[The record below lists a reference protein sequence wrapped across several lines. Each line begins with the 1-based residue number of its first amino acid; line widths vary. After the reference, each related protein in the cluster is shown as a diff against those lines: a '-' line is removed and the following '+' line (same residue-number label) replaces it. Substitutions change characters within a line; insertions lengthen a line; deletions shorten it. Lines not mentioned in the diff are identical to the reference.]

1 MKVTML
7 ILHFLGL
14 AMGLGTGFAHAFL
27 GNAESKM
34 DRTEAKKFRLQIKSL
49 STMGNIG
56 TIMLIGSGIYLIIP
70 YWPSITAFPLL
81 ILKLV
86 LVAILEI
93 LVLLIGWENRRAY
106 KDDAIENS
114 KRLGFM
120 GKLTLMISITIIIIA
135 VNIFH

>member
-1 MKVTML
+1 MRETML

-27 GNAESKM
+27 GNTVSKM
-34 DRTEAKKFRLQIKSL
+34 DRTEAKKFSHQIKALSL
-49 STMGNIG
+49 MGQIG
-56 TIMLIGSGIYLIIP
+56 TLILIGSGIYLIIP

-93 LVLLIGWENRRAY
+93 LVLLIGWENKRTF
-106 KDDAIENS
+106 KDDSIENS

>member
-1 MKVTML
+1 MKTTMF
-7 ILHFLGL
+7 ILHMLGL

-27 GNAESKM
+27 GNAISKM
-34 DRTEAKKFRLQIKSL
+34 DRSAAKDFSQKIKGLNLMGQIGAL
-49 STMGNIG
+49 T
-56 TIMLIGSGIYLIIP
+56 LIGSGIYLIIP

-93 LVLLIGWENRRAY
+93 LVIFIGRENKKANN
-106 KDDAIENS
+106 DDTVENA
-114 KRLGFM
+114 KRLGFW
-120 GKLTLMISITIIIIA
+120 GKLTLMISITIVIIA